1 MKIPYLKKK
10 PELKS
15 YHNVTWEDNYSWIHQ
30 KNILEVLRDKTK
42 LDPEV
47 KNYLDEENS
56 YANYHLKDTENLQ
69 KKLFDEIKGRIKLD
83 DESLP
88 YKDHT
93 YEYWSKTTAVGNYSI
108 KLRKKIDTDLVE
120 EIWNGDE
127 EKKKLET
134 EYFGVGDLEVSNND
148 KYLGY
153 SLDIKG
159 SEYYTIFIRDIKT
172 NEIITK
178 EISETSGGITF
189 SLDDKYVFYSK
200 LDQNH
205 RARKI
210 YRHEIGNFNGQ
221 DELIFEEKSEAFTVS
236 IGLSS
241 DEKYYFINTS
251 DHNTSEQYYF
261 GVDEINIKPK
271 LIIKREKGIIYSVSS
286 WDSKFFNHTNKDAE
300 DFKIDVS
307 DSLEK
312 QNWKTF
318 IPPRDEVLIGGCTFL
333 KNWIIRS
340 ETSNALDKLFVKNI
354 SSGVE
359 EELIFSNET
368 VYVPGISLIQ
378 KDRDTDNVYLGYSS
392 PKTPSR
398 VYSYNLSTK
407 TKKLVKE
414 QEIPSGHNPE
424 DYIVERVDYKSHD
437 GRLVPL
443 TITRHKKTK
452 IDGSANL
459 LLYGYGSYGSS
470 MSPNFSSTRLSL
482 INRDIIWATAH
493 IRGGMEKGMKWW
505 KEGKLINK
513 KNTFEDYIHAAK
525 YLIDNNYSSKGKIIG
540 MGGSAGGL
548 LMGAVVN
555 QAPELFLGIIMA
567 VPFVDSL
574 TTNLDHSLP
583 LTVGEFD
590 EFGNAKDI
598 KEHFDY
604 IFSYAPYNNIKK
616 MDYPHILITTSLSAN
631 TLAVTPEPHENTIFL
646 LWSKLNGL
654 NFSTILSLAINV
666 RSSVFINSE
675 KGKQNEFLIDPLL
688 KPFLGSATFP
698 SNLSIL
704 LASITLNSFSEI
716 FLSISCLSFTSFLF
730 SLAL

>member
-47 KNYLDEENS
+47 KNYLDKENS
-56 YANYHLKDTENLQ
+56 YADYHLKDTENLQ

-159 SEYYTIFIRDIKT
+159 SEYYTIFIRDIET

-178 EISETSGGITF
+178 KITETSGGITF

-210 YRHEIGNFNGQ
+210 YRHEIGNFNSL

-261 GVDEINIKPK
+261 GVDEINTKPK

-286 WDSKFFNHTNKDAE
+286 WDSKFYNHTNKDAE
-300 DFKIDVS
+300 DSKIDVS
-307 DSLEK
+307 DSLDK

-333 KNWIIRS
+333 KNWINRS

-359 EELIFSNET
+359 EELIFSNEN
-368 VYVPGISLIQ
+368 VYVPGISLTQ

-616 MDYPHILITTSLSAN
+616 MDYPHILITTSLSDN
-631 TLAVTPEPHENTIFL
+631 RVLFDEPAKFTAKLRDYKTDNNL
-646 LWSKLNGL
+646 L
-654 NFSTILSLAINV
+654 
-666 RSSVFINSE
+666 
-675 KGKQNEFLIDPLL
+675 LL
-688 KPFLGSATFP
+688 KTEMNAGHGGKSGRDGA
-698 SNLSIL
+698 IE
-704 LASITLNSFSEI
+704 EI
-716 FLSISCLSFTSFLF
+716 AIDYAF
-730 SLAL
+730 ALKIAEKI

>member
-1 MKIPYLKKK
+1 MKIPQLPKKL
-10 PELKS
+10 EIKS
-15 YHNVTWEDNYSWIHQ
+15 CHNITWEDHYSWIHQ
-30 KNILEVLRDKTK
+30 KNILEVLRDKSK

-47 KNYLDEENS
+47 KKYLDEENL
-56 YANYHLKDTENLQ
+56 YAEHHLKDTKKLQ
-69 KKLFDEIKGRIKLD
+69 NKLFDEIKGRIKLD

-93 YEYWSKTTAVGNYSI
+93 YEYWTKTTTKGNYSV
-108 KLRKKIDTDLVE
+108 KLRKKIGTNKVE
-120 EIWNGDE
+120 EIWNGDK
-127 EKKKLET
+127 EKEKLKT

-153 SLDIKG
+153 SLDLKG
-159 SEYYTIFIRDIKT
+159 SEYYTIHIRDIETTK
-172 NEIITK
+172 IISK
-178 EISETSGGITF
+178 EITETSGGITF
-189 SLDDKYVFYSK
+189 SLDDKYIFYSK

-210 YRHEIGNFNGQ
+210 YRHEIGNYQ
-221 DELIFEEKSEAFTVS
+221 DEDLLIFEEKSEAFTVG

-261 GVDEINIKPK
+261 NVDEAKPLPK
-271 LIIKREKGIIYSVSS
+271 LIMKRERGVLYSVSS
-286 WDSKFFNHTNKDAE
+286 WDGKFYNHTNKDAE
-300 DFKIDVS
+300 DFKIDITNN
-307 DSLEK
+307 LEK
-312 QNWKTF
+312 LDWKPF
-318 IPPRDEVLIGGCTFL
+318 ILPKKEVLIGSLTFL
-333 KNWIIRS
+333 KSWIIRS
-340 ETSNALDKLFVKNI
+340 ETSNALDKLFVRNI
-354 SSGVE
+354 STNIE
-359 EELIFSNET
+359 QELIFSDEKI
-368 VYVPGISLIQ
+368 YVPGVSLTQ
-378 KDRDTDNVYLGYSS
+378 RNRDTDEVYLGYSS

-398 VYSYNLSTK
+398 VYKFNLSNK
-407 TKKLVKE
+407 SKELVKE
-414 QEIPSGHNPE
+414 QEIPSGHNSE
-424 DYIVERVDYKSHD
+424 NYIVERVEFKSHD

-470 MSPNFSSTRLSL
+470 MSPSFSSTRLSL
-482 INRDIIWATAH
+482 IDRDIIWATAH

-505 KEGKLINK
+505 KEGKLTNK
-513 KNTFEDYIHAAK
+513 KNTFEDYIHAAQ
-525 YLIDNNYSSKGKIIG
+525 YLIENKFTSKGKIIG

-555 QAPELFLGIIMA
+555 QSPELFLGIIMA

-590 EFGNAKDI
+590 EFGNAKDN

-616 MDYPHILITTSLSAN
+616 KDYPHMLITTSLSDN
-631 TLAVTPEPHENTIFL
+631 RVLFDEPAKFTAKLREYKTDNNL
-646 LWSKLNGL
+646 L
-654 NFSTILSLAINV
+654 
-666 RSSVFINSE
+666 
-675 KGKQNEFLIDPLL
+675 LL
-688 KPFLGSATFP
+688 KTEMNAGHGGKSGRDGA
-698 SNLSIL
+698 IE
-704 LASITLNSFSEI
+704 EI
-716 FLSISCLSFTSFLF
+716 AIDYAF
-730 SLAL
+730 ALKIAKKI

>member
-47 KNYLDEENS
+47 KNYLDKENS
-56 YANYHLKDTENLQ
+56 YADYHLKDTENLQ
-69 KKLFDEIKGRIKLD
+69 KKLFDEIKARIKLD

-93 YEYWSKTTAVGNYSI
+93 YEYWSKTTAIGNYSI

-153 SLDIKG
+153 SLDTKG

-178 EISETSGGITF
+178 EITETSGGITF
-189 SLDDKYVFYSK
+189 SLDDRYVFYSK

-210 YRHEIGNFNGQ
+210 YRHEIGNFNSQ

-261 GVDEINIKPK
+261 GVDEINTKPK
-271 LIIKREKGIIYSVSS
+271 LIMKREKGIIYSVSS
-286 WDSKFFNHTNKDAE
+286 WDNKFYNHTNKDAE

-312 QNWKTF
+312 QNWETF

-359 EELIFSNET
+359 EELIFSNEN
-368 VYVPGISLIQ
+368 VYVPGISLTQ
-378 KDRDTDNVYLGYSS
+378 RNRDTDNVYLGYSS

-407 TKKLVKE
+407 AKKLVKE

-505 KEGKLINK
+505 KEGKLTNK

-616 MDYPHILITTSLSAN
+616 MDYPHILITTSLSDN
-631 TLAVTPEPHENTIFL
+631 RVLFDEPAKFTAKLRDYKTDNNL
-646 LWSKLNGL
+646 L
-654 NFSTILSLAINV
+654 
-666 RSSVFINSE
+666 
-675 KGKQNEFLIDPLL
+675 LL
-688 KPFLGSATFP
+688 KTEMNAGHGGKSGRDGA
-698 SNLSIL
+698 IE
-704 LASITLNSFSEI
+704 EI
-716 FLSISCLSFTSFLF
+716 AIDYAF
-730 SLAL
+730 ALKVAEKI